1 MPDDKIIVEGRI
13 FAVLSYLFILSLVA
27 VAFGRSKEFSA
38 FHIKQG
44 LLLFILE
51 VAAIA
56 LGAVPKIGVYLFAAT
71 WLVLAG
77 LSIIGTANAWS
88 GKYWSLPFP
97 LGRWAAEIQ
106 L

>member
-1 MPDDKIIVEGRI
+1 MPDDEIIVEGRT

-27 VAFGRSKEFSA
+27 VAFGRSNEFSA

-51 VAAIA
+51 VAAITLA
-56 LGAVPKIGVYLFAAT
+56 AVPKIGVYLFGST
-71 WLVLAG
+71 WLVLAV
-77 LSIIGTANAWS
+77 LSLIGALNAWS
-88 GKYWSLPFP
+88 GRYWSLPFP
-97 LGRWAAEIQ
+97 LGKWAAEIQ

>member
-1 MPDDKIIVEGRI
+1 MPTDEVISAGRV
-13 FAVLSYLFILSLVA
+13 FAVLSYLFILSLIA
-27 VAFGRSKEFSA
+27 VAFGRHNEFAA

-56 LGAVPKIGVYLFAAT
+56 LGAIPEIGIYLLGAA
-71 WLVLAG
+71 WLVLAI
-77 LSIIGTANAWS
+77 LSIVGLISAGS
-88 GKYWSLPFP
+88 GKSRPLPFP
-97 LGRWAAEIQ
+97 LGKFAAEIQ